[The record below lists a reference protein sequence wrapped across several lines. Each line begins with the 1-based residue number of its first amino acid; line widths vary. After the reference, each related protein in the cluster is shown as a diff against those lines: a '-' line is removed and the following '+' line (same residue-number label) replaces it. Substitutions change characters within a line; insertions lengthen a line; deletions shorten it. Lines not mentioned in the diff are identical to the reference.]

1 MVVFRLLGRVYH
13 VKGNTEEA
21 EGAYTKAI
29 EVNDL
34 DAWSMNNL
42 GMLLLEAKR
51 FDEAVTWFTKAVDV
65 RPSVPSFH
73 NNLGMALEHTGRVR
87 DAETAYREAV
97 AADPGYAKAQKNLA
111 RVEAVRSD
119 AKPEGK

>member
-1 MVVFRLLGRVYH
+1 M
-13 VKGNTEEA
+13 
-21 EGAYTKAI
+21 
-29 EVNDL
+29 
-34 DAWSMNNL
+34 
-42 GMLLLEAKR
+42 
-51 FDEAVTWFTKAVDV
+51 WFTKAVDV

-119 AKPEGK
+119 AKPQGK

>member
-1 MVVFRLLGRVYH
+1 MVVFRLLGRAYH
-13 VKGNTEEA
+13 AKGNTEEA
-21 EGAYTKAI
+21 VKSYTKAI
-29 EVNDL
+29 EVNEL

-42 GMLLLEAKR
+42 GMLLLEEKR
-51 FDEAVTWFTKAVDV
+51 FDEAVMWFTKAVDV

-119 AKPEGK
+119 AKPQGK